1 MASWKSRLHTMLLL
15 TQKQGVGFDKGTP
28 KSTDQNMYV
37 CHSISKRYSINSF
50 FYKDALNGEP
60 FYICKCSWRLKSTKN
75 TQIFVLVKKYYLHGK
90 ICKSKAIAIC
100 FILLNVHT
108 YLYCYI
114 EIYNYTKNNLKGSY
128 KNRRQNVCNKIYTI
142 NFRVVP
148 LRNGLMTTASSR
160 NSKVTRNWSL

>member
-60 FYICKCSWRLKSTKN
+60 FYICKCSWRLKSTKI

-100 FILLNVHT
+100 FILLNVHICT
-108 YLYCYI
+108 TTLKYI
-114 EIYNYTKNNLKGSY
+114 ITPKIIWKGHIRIDAKMFAIKY
-128 KNRRQNVCNKIYTI
+128 I
-142 NFRVVP
+142 P
-148 LRNGLMTTASSR
+148 LIFE
-160 NSKVTRNWSL
+160 